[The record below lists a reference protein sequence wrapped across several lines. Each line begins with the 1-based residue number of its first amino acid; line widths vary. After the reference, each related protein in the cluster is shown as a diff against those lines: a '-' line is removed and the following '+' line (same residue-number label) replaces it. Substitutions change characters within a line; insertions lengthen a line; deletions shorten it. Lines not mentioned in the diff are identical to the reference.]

1 MYVIQIS
8 KSAVLLLNTNTIWS
22 CLTPLPNCVFCKD
35 YTHHHHFWS
44 NYVVYVGVEDFTA
57 EEVEAED
64 TCKFLAQTTVA
75 VVEEYFTSETTEEEV
90 TEPVGIGECLTNI
103 WFQVLSISLNVL
115 TYNSSL
121 SWYPVWRLTLQ
132 WH

>member
-1 MYVIQIS
+1 M
-8 KSAVLLLNTNTIWS
+8 
-22 CLTPLPNCVFCKD
+22 
-35 YTHHHHFWS
+35 
-44 NYVVYVGVEDFTA
+44 GVEDFTA

-90 TEPVGIGECLTNI
+90 TEPVGIGECLTNKYVSAVGEC
-103 WFQVLSISLNVL
+103 FQVLSISLNVL

-121 SWYPVWRLTLQ
+121 S
-132 WH
+132 